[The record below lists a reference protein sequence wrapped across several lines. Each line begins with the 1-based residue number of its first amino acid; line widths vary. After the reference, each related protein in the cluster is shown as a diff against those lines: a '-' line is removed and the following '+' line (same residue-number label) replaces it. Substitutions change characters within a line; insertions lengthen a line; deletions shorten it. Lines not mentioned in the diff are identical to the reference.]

1 MLVEFTPEALTLM
14 LREAIARRVKPIAL
28 RLSQK
33 ASTAG
38 RDEADI
44 A

>member
-33 ASTAG
+33 AATAG